1 MGISGSQQGVLTWN
15 DMLKQVKCATFHLL
29 RPGIIKRL
37 CDFSL
42 IFYLFRNSLFFW
54 PCVPSLTQQGLI
66 TLLSLPA
73 WHQHRAPQH
82 TLTPH
87 DTTAPCAPTI
97 SGSGQ
102 AYKSLSTVCRQL
114 SVIWKLWP
122 LWPSFPQDA
131 LVNCNIPP
139 LSVRDS
145 SYAVRCSALKS
156 FRTEVLPPSH
166 SS

>member
-1 MGISGSQQGVLTWN
+1 MYKLFGNHGNIRKQAGGPDMEWHVDASQLRHISSLKTWN
-15 DMLKQVKCATFHLL
+15 NKEHDSAVVWFLF
-29 RPGIIKRL
+29 
-37 CDFSL
+37 D
-42 IFYLFRNSLFFW
+42 FYLFRNSLFFW

-87 DTTAPCAPTI
+87 DITAPCAPTI

-102 AYKSLSTVCRQL
+102 AYKSLSTVFRQL

-122 LWPSFPQDA
+122 LWPSFPLRMLWLA
-131 LVNCNIPP
+131 
-139 LSVRDS
+139 
-145 SYAVRCSALKS
+145 A
-156 FRTEVLPPSH
+156 TSH
-166 SS
+166 RSQ